1 MIGQTILHYKIIEK
15 IGEGG
20 MGVVYSAEDTKP
32 ERAVTNI
39 ETRRVT
45 FVPLM
50 VHSWSIQTK
59 NHFISLE
66 GIC

>member
-32 ERAVTNI
+32 ERVVTNI
-39 ETRRVT
+39 ETQRIT

-50 VHSWSIQTK
+50 VDSWSIQTK